1 MTNTATT
8 STRKIHK
15 ILFQNNFWIEFQVS
29 RWLKFEHRIYSC
41 ICVYV
46 CLRVSNFFHF
56 NLFSKFSGGPSGPL
70 GDWEQFTRGMGSK
83 LMASMGY
90 VMGAG
95 LGKRSEG
102 RIEPV
107 PAMLYPVGRSLD
119 WCMNLREKAGEMH
132 VSNF

>member
-1 MTNTATT
+1 M
-8 STRKIHK
+8 
-15 ILFQNNFWIEFQVS
+15 NNFLIFIFV
-29 RWLKFEHRIYSC
+29 
-41 ICVYV
+41 
-46 CLRVSNFFHF
+46 
-56 NLFSKFSGGPSGPL
+56 SGGPSGPL

-107 PAMLYPVGRSLD
+107 PAMLYPPGRSLD
-119 WCMNLREKAGEMH
+119 WCMNLREKAGEKDFS
-132 VSNF
+132 SNSMVH

>member
-1 MTNTATT
+1 MSKIFI
-8 STRKIHK
+8 ST
-15 ILFQNNFWIEFQVS
+15 FV
-29 RWLKFEHRIYSC
+29 
-41 ICVYV
+41 
-46 CLRVSNFFHF
+46 
-56 NLFSKFSGGPSGPL
+56 SGGPSGPL

-119 WCMNLREKAGEMH
+119 WCMNLREKAGEKH
-132 VSNF
+132 VSKYSIIFILIQTHYDSYRVIRD